1 MINKKYIIVSAIIML
16 SACSPVQDDYHAREL
31 ARTFKDHHN
40 GYPYIVILPEQ
51 EGKYLCAHEGKV
63 RKIDA
68 EERERLIEKYD
79 LN

>member
-1 MINKKYIIVSAIIML
+1 MINKKYITIWPIILL
-16 SACSPVQDDYHAREL
+16 SACSPVQDDQDAKEL
-31 ARTFKDHHN
+31 AEIFKDHRN

-79 LN
+79 LH